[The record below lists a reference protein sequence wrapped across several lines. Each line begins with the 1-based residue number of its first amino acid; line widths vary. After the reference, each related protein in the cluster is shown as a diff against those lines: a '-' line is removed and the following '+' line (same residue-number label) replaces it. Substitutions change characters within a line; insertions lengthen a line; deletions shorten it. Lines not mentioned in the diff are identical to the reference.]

1 MARQI
6 AALEEMGFVRREQS
20 AEDKRVYLV
29 YPTQKS
35 LDLCPEIHRINA
47 EWYNVI
53 CQGFTDA
60 ENQQLA
66 YLMQKLVA
74 NARGYME
81 RSNEKDA

>member
-1 MARQI
+1 M
-6 AALEEMGFVRREQS
+6 
-20 AEDKRVYLV
+20 
-29 YPTQKS
+29 
-35 LDLCPEIHRINA
+35 CPEIHRINA

-74 NARGYME
+74 NARAYME